1 MRRND
6 GRETW
11 HRLLEWDKGQAP
23 AERLAAVV
31 LFSDGFRNV
40 DPSHPLGG
48 RDGLKDMVLT
58 NNGTKW
64 IGAVYFPR
72 GQQSFSDIKS
82 KFVHDLEGV
91 KQNKANGVV
100 FVTNQEL
107 RLSERKEL
115 TEIDDDIDVQ
125 IYHLERL
132 ATMLNSPANYGVR
145 MEFLEIEMNKEE
157 QLAFFAN
164 QNQKMSNIE
173 AALEKLTIGLE
184 EYKLSKSLSEG
195 KLKEELLENEEE
207 EFYEDEPR
215 SIDEIVEAM
224 GVFLDKIWFDRH
236 LSLRYRIET
245 GMETVDPE
253 IWKGALNSAQKVI
266 DKYGEENLGPYSDFE
281 WGMLNGKL
289 SALRWILGDDWDMLD
304 T

>member
-1 MRRND
+1 M
-6 GRETW
+6 
-11 HRLLEWDKGQAP
+11 
-23 AERLAAVV
+23 
-31 LFSDGFRNV
+31 
-40 DPSHPLGG
+40 
-48 RDGLKDMVLT
+48 
-58 NNGTKW
+58 
-64 IGAVYFPR
+64 
-72 GQQSFSDIKS
+72 
-82 KFVHDLEGV
+82 
-91 KQNKANGVV
+91 
-100 FVTNQEL
+100 
-107 RLSERKEL
+107 SERKEL

-132 ATMLNSPANYGVR
+132 ATLLNSPANYGIR
-145 MEFLEIEMNKEE
+145 MEFLEIEMSKEE

-164 QNQKMSNIE
+164 HNQKMSNIE

-184 EYKLSKSLSEG
+184 EYKISKSLPDVEQM
-195 KLKEELLENEEE
+195 EELHESDDE

-215 SIDEIVEAM
+215 SIDEIVDAV

-253 IWKGALNSAQKVI
+253 IWKGALNSAQRVI

-289 SALRWILGDDWDMLD
+289 SALRWVLGDDWDMLD

>member
-1 MRRND
+1 MKR
-6 GRETW
+6 
-11 HRLLEWDKGQAP
+11 
-23 AERLAAVV
+23 
-31 LFSDGFRNV
+31 
-40 DPSHPLGG
+40 
-48 RDGLKDMVLT
+48 
-58 NNGTKW
+58 
-64 IGAVYFPR
+64 
-72 GQQSFSDIKS
+72 
-82 KFVHDLEGV
+82 
-91 KQNKANGVV
+91 NKANGIV

-115 TEIDDDIDVQ
+115 TEIDDDMDVQ

-132 ATMLNSPANYGVR
+132 ATLLNSPANYGIR

-164 QNQKMSNIE
+164 QNQKISNIE
-173 AALEKLTIGLE
+173 ATLEKLTIGLE
-184 EYKLSKSLSEG
+184 EYKLSKSLSDV
-195 KLKEELLENEEE
+195 KLMEELPESDDE

-215 SIDEIVEAM
+215 SIDEIVDAV
-224 GVFLDKIWFDRH
+224 GVFLDKVWFDRH

-289 SALRWILGDDWDMLD
+289 SALRWVLGDDWDMLD